1 MTSEE
6 GEVKR
11 VRTEQKGKRTHACGQ
26 QCGDSQRKRGCGE
39 VEEGERA
46 INGGRKRLDFGW

>member
-26 QCGDSQRKRGCGE
+26 QCGDSWGGGQGKRGLNVNE
-39 VEEGERA
+39 KN
-46 INGGRKRLDFGW
+46 IIKSKSKK